1 MWHKA
6 AVKGSLGHMGQEAE
20 QGSGELCS
28 GGTLVEGEMVCI
40 IVSTL
45 ALGRAWS
52 IAFHRGV
59 CEAMVGMK

>member
-20 QGSGELCS
+20 QGFGELSS

-45 ALGRAWS
+45 ALGMAWS
-52 IAFHRGV
+52 GAFHRGV
-59 CEAMVGMK
+59 FEVMVGMK